1 MLILSRGSGNRLG
14 PKGGT
19 EGTWLQLLRSCTHHL
34 LQVSQISKAECN
46 KVGNYQEPGSVR
58 VMKIRDLEWGPE
70 GEEESDKRIQYS
82 NRSEEHTSELQSP

>member
-1 MLILSRGSGNRLG
+1 MLILYKGSGNRLG

-19 EGTWLQLLRSCTHHL
+19 EGTWLQLLRSCALHL

-46 KVGNYQEPGSVR
+46 EVGNNWEPESVR
-58 VMKIRDLEWGPE
+58 VIEIGELERGPE

-82 NRSEEHTSELQSP
+82 NCRIQMK

>member
-1 MLILSRGSGNRLG
+1 MLILSRGLGNQLG

-19 EGTWLQLLRSCTHHL
+19 EGTWLQLLRSCALHL

-46 KVGNYQEPGSVR
+46 EVGNYREPGSVR
-58 VMKIRDLEWGPE
+58 VIEVRDLEREPE

-82 NRSEEHTSELQSP
+82 NCRIQTK